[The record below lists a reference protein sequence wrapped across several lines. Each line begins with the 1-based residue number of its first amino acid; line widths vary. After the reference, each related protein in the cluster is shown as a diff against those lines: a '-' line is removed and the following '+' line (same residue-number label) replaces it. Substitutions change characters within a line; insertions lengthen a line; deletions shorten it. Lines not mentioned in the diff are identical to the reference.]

1 MSAAARPGDRPD
13 TWDGP
18 ERQPC

>member
-1 MSAAARPGDRPD
+1 MSAAAQPGDRPD